1 MNNSSIQCKA
11 LDKASD
17 TMAVA
22 DRVGLRGYSIL
33 SYAIFNR
40 KRAHGWTFTRK
51 GNIEVIRV
59 EPEAMEQLY
68 TDWMVK
74 SDTVDDEPA
83 APPVW

>member
-51 GNIEVIRV
+51 GSIEVIRV

-68 TDWMVK
+68 AGWVAE
-74 SDTVDDEPA
+74 SNGVDDESTLHPM
-83 APPVW
+83 